1 LPIFLQSTIEFANH
15 FVEGSNMFPDL
26 MVIDLILI
34 ALITFVAAGVGTI
47 SGFGTSTIM
56 VPILIFFF
64 PYPVTLLFVG
74 IIHWFGDIW
83 KMAFFPSGISWRI
96 ILGFGL
102 TGILASY
109 LGAMLTLRIPGE
121 LLLRAL
127 GAFLLAY
134 VIFLFL
140 RREWQLPQD
149 LRTMVSGGALSG
161 FFAGIF
167 GVGGAVRG
175 TFLTAFNLPKET
187 YIFTSGAIALFI
199 DSARIVTYLSEGV
212 RLDSLLLYGLILFI
226 PVSFLGA
233 FVAKKIVDRIPQA
246 AFRLVVAGFLGLIAL
261 RFLLLPPL

>member
-1 LPIFLQSTIEFANH
+1 MP
-15 FVEGSNMFPDL
+15 
-26 MVIDLILI
+26 IDLILI
-34 ALITFVAAGVGTI
+34 ALVTFLAAGVGTI

-56 VPILIFFF
+56 VPVLIFFF

-83 KMAFFPSGISWRI
+83 KMAFFPSGINWRV

-102 TGILASY
+102 IGILASY

-140 RREWQLPQD
+140 KRGWQLPQD
-149 LRTMVSGGALSG
+149 LRTMISGGALSG

-175 TFLTAFNLPKET
+175 TFLTAFNLPKAT

-199 DSARIVTYLSEGV
+199 DTARIITYISEGV
-212 RLDSLLLYGLILFI
+212 RLDSLLLYGLIVFI
-226 PVSFLGA
+226 PMSFLGA
-233 FVAKKIVDRIPQA
+233 FVAKKVVDRIPQS
-246 AFRLVVAGFLGLIAL
+246 AFRLVVAAFIGLIAL
-261 RFLLLPPL
+261 RFLFFPPQ

>member
-1 LPIFLQSTIEFANH
+1 MPFDLDVLQ
-15 FVEGSNMFPDL
+15 
-26 MVIDLILI
+26 LILI
-34 ALITFVAAGVGTI
+34 ALVTFIAAAVGTI

-64 PYPVTLLFVG
+64 PHPVTLLFVG

-83 KMAFFPSGISWRI
+83 KMAFFPSGINWRV

-102 TGILASY
+102 VGILASF
-109 LGAMLTLRIPGE
+109 LGAMLTIRIPTE
-121 LLLRAL
+121 LLLRGL

-149 LRTMVSGGALSG
+149 LRTMVTGGALSG

-175 TFLTAFNLPKET
+175 TFLTVFNLPKAT
-187 YIFTSGAIALFI
+187 YIFTSGAIAMFI
-199 DSARIVTYLSEGV
+199 DSARIITYFSEGV
-212 RLDSLLLYGLILFI
+212 RLESTLLYGLILFI
-226 PVSFLGA
+226 PASFLGA
-233 FVAKKIVDRIPQA
+233 FVAKKIVDRIPQS
-246 AFRLVVAGFLGLIAL
+246 AFRTVIAVFLGLVAL
-261 RFLLLPPL
+261 RFLLLPPV

>member
-1 LPIFLQSTIEFANH
+1 ML
-15 FVEGSNMFPDL
+15 FPDF
-26 MVIDLILI
+26 VIVDLILI
-34 ALITFVAAGVGTI
+34 AIITFIAAGVGTI

-64 PYPVTLLFVG
+64 PYPVTLLFVAF
-74 IIHWFGDIW
+74 IHWFGDIW
-83 KMAFFPSGISWRI
+83 KMAFFPSGINWRV

-102 TGILASY
+102 VGILSSY
-109 LGAMLTLRIPGE
+109 FGAMLTLRIPAD

-127 GAFLLAY
+127 GAFLLVY

-149 LRTMVSGGALSG
+149 VRSMVSGGALSG

-167 GVGGAVRG
+167 GVGGAIRG

-199 DSARIVTYLSEGV
+199 DSSRIITYISEGV
-212 RLDSLLLYGLILFI
+212 RLESLLLYGLILFI

-233 FVAKKIVDRIPQA
+233 FVAKNVVDRIPQA
-246 AFRLVVAGFLGLIAL
+246 TFRLVVAGFLGLVAL
-261 RFLLLPPL
+261 RFLLLPPV

>member
-1 LPIFLQSTIEFANH
+1 
-15 FVEGSNMFPDL
+15 MFPDL
-26 MVIDLILI
+26 IILDLILI
-34 ALITFVAAGVGTI
+34 ASITFIAAGVGTI

-64 PYPVTLLFVG
+64 PYPVTLLFVA

-83 KMAFFPSGISWRI
+83 KMAFFPSGINWRV

-102 TGILASY
+102 VGILASY
-109 LGAMLTLRIPGE
+109 LGALLTFRIPAE

-149 LRTMVSGGALSG
+149 MCTMVTGGTLSG
-161 FFAGIF
+161 FFAGLF
-167 GVGGAVRG
+167 GVGGAIRG

-199 DSARIVTYLSEGV
+199 DSSRIITYITSGV
-212 RLDSLLLYGLILFI
+212 RLESFLLYGLILFI
-226 PVSFLGA
+226 PISFLGA
-233 FVAKKIVDRIPQA
+233 FAAKKVVDRIPQA
-246 AFRLVVAGFLGLIAL
+246 TFRLVVAGFLGLVAL
-261 RFLLLPPL
+261 RFLLLPPV